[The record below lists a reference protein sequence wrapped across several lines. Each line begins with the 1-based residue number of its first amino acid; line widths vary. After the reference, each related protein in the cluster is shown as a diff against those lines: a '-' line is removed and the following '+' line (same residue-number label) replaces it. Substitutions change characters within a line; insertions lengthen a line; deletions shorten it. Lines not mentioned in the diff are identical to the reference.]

1 MPSET
6 LHRRHAVSELLL
18 KSWDGFTA
26 CYSLPLKLLAMPI
39 KQGVKPP
46 WMALRRISSFSVQA
60 Q

>member
-6 LHRRHAVSELLL
+6 LHRRHAVSEFLL

-39 KQGVKPP
+39 KQGVKPHQKLIAA
-46 WMALRRISSFSVQA
+46 WMQLRSPH
-60 Q
+60 